1 MSGLWHQ
8 VMRTMSQPGAAPD
21 DDILALAAADI
32 ALRDHPEPPA
42 DADVVLAIARS
53 EFAAVLSVRQAR
65 AALQRAR
72 EMAREHTRGGRHRDG
87 SGEQDRDDGRDRNR
101 TDGAN
106 G

>member
-8 VMRTMSQPGAAPD
+8 VMRTMSQPGGSPD

-32 ALRDHPEPPA
+32 ALRNHPEPPA
-42 DADVVLAIARS
+42 DADVVLAVARS
-53 EFAAVLSVRQAR
+53 EFAAVLTVRQAR

-72 EMAREHTRGGRHRDG
+72 EMAREQAAG
-87 SGEQDRDDGRDRNR
+87 DRDR
-101 TDGAN
+101 TDGD